1 MITNQVINP
10 VKKEKFVQCELCH
23 GDVKQQPTIKRLGA
37 KFGVICKDCSEQ
49 FSDQEIELMANM
61 FLAFGG
67 YYNQLHSSKDVKFH
81 LLKEIA
87 RDYKQKQQQII
98 KLESDIKTLHKAL
111 LHGIPLAQLFHG
123 VKLLLE

>member
-1 MITNQVINP
+1 MITDQTIYP
-10 VKKEKFVQCELCH
+10 IRKEKFIQCELCH
-23 GDVKQQPTIKRLGA
+23 GDVKQRPTIKRLGA
-37 KFGVICKDCSEQ
+37 KFGVICKDCSDQ

-67 YYNQLHSSKDVKFH
+67 YYNQFQSSKDVKFH

-87 RDYKQKQQQII
+87 RDYKQKQQQGT

-111 LHGIPLAQLFHG
+111 LHGIPLAQLLHG